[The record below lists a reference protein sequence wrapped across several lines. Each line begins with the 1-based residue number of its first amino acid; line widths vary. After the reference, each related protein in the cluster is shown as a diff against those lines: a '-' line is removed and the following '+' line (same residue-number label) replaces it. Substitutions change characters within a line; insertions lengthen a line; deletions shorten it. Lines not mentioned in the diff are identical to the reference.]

1 MLQLLRWAATHKFNS
16 SSNLSKHK
24 LHINLKMGNNK
35 ANISHSFIQIRIH
48 YDSFM
53 SLFNAFNCKWA
64 TKPTQVTSN
73 DESISEI
80 KKPNAEDNNK
90 RPKECG
96 HELSALLAWLVL
108 VVSCFTCCSSL
119 IYSCQLCV
127 KIKLKLQLKL
137 FNSKTNLVMF
147 IDCMICRFLARF
159 LVRLLVQFMS
169 TAMLTFMLLTANK
182 IKGQKHTQLLAKYNG
197 WSGSQETRRNK
208 EVSKQLDQFSA
219 TKVQPQFEEGRPL
232 SRGGR

>member
-1 MLQLLRWAATHKFNS
+1 MLPLKSDSDIQYNYISLAATTKAAAQLAKPEREREREREMLQLLRWAATHKFNS

-24 LHINLKMGNNK
+24 LHINLEMANNK

-96 HELSALLAWLVL
+96 HELSALLA
-108 VVSCFTCCSSL
+108 
-119 IYSCQLCV
+119 
-127 KIKLKLQLKL
+127 
-137 FNSKTNLVMF
+137 
-147 IDCMICRFLARF
+147 
-159 LVRLLVQFMS
+159 
-169 TAMLTFMLLTANK
+169 
-182 IKGQKHTQLLAKYNG
+182 
-197 WSGSQETRRNK
+197 
-208 EVSKQLDQFSA
+208 
-219 TKVQPQFEEGRPL
+219 
-232 SRGGR
+232 

>member
-1 MLQLLRWAATHKFNS
+1 MAFHGVIYKGSECCLWNRTQTYSIITYHWQPPQKQLPQLAKPEREREMLQLLCWAATHKFNS

-108 VVSCFTCCSSL
+108 VVSCFTCCSS
-119 IYSCQLCV
+119 
-127 KIKLKLQLKL
+127 
-137 FNSKTNLVMF
+137 
-147 IDCMICRFLARF
+147 
-159 LVRLLVQFMS
+159 
-169 TAMLTFMLLTANK
+169 
-182 IKGQKHTQLLAKYNG
+182 
-197 WSGSQETRRNK
+197 
-208 EVSKQLDQFSA
+208 
-219 TKVQPQFEEGRPL
+219 
-232 SRGGR
+232 